1 MMNKITALRRRFFT
15 KLPTEINLIGDFIEE
30 RAYKELREHVHR
42 IKGGCAILG
51 LRELFTQLNIL
62 EQIALELERC
72 LELDDGEHT
81 GQESQIDVQKLLSSN
96 TIELPKLVNAA
107 SYRIEL
113 LKKEM
118 ASILLLEASFKPTLN
133 KRTQVSST
141 QKEFKVLFLCQDP
154 GQYLELVDLI
164 SLFRYTV
171 IFREELSKDCDVGF
185 IELDQ
190 IKEKDKSDLV
200 SGKMPWV
207 AIGKQGTLAERL
219 EAVRLGAQGFVDYNT
234 DETQILKLFDRFC
247 KSMEEEPYRILIYDD
262 DLVVCEYFALH
273 LQRAGMKTKST
284 SSPKELLDKLSE
296 WGPDL
301 VMLDVHTPIC
311 TGVEL
316 AGVIRQQDEY
326 LGTPIVFISS
336 TYTEDVEFDAIRVGG
351 DEILYKS
358 TRLDHLIDMVQSR
371 AERARKIRALSEK
384 DSLTGLL
391 NHTRIKAR
399 LATEVNR
406 ASRMRS
412 SLSFVMIDIDNFKS
426 INDSYGHLVGDQV
439 IQGLARLLN
448 DRFRLS
454 DAVGRYGGEEFAV
467 VMPDCTTENAVRIF
481 EELRIQFS
489 QMRFQSDS
497 QNFMCT
503 FSAGISSYHGFQTPE
518 LLNEEA
524 DQALYISKKSGRNR
538 VSVSSSLVEES

>member
-1 MMNKITALRRRFFT
+1 
-15 KLPTEINLIGDFIEE
+15 
-30 RAYKELREHVHR
+30 
-42 IKGGCAILG
+42 
-51 LRELFTQLNIL
+51 
-62 EQIALELERC
+62 
-72 LELDDGEHT
+72 
-81 GQESQIDVQKLLSSN
+81 
-96 TIELPKLVNAA
+96 
-107 SYRIEL
+107 
-113 LKKEM
+113 
-118 ASILLLEASFKPTLN
+118 
-133 KRTQVSST
+133 
-141 QKEFKVLFLCQDP
+141 
-154 GQYLELVDLI
+154 VDLI

-336 TYTEDVEFDAIRVGG
+336 TYTEDVE
-351 DEILYKS
+351 
-358 TRLDHLIDMVQSR
+358 
-371 AERARKIRALSEK
+371 
-384 DSLTGLL
+384 
-391 NHTRIKAR
+391 
-399 LATEVNR
+399 
-406 ASRMRS
+406 
-412 SLSFVMIDIDNFKS
+412 
-426 INDSYGHLVGDQV
+426 
-439 IQGLARLLN
+439 
-448 DRFRLS
+448 
-454 DAVGRYGGEEFAV
+454 
-467 VMPDCTTENAVRIF
+467 
-481 EELRIQFS
+481 
-489 QMRFQSDS
+489 
-497 QNFMCT
+497 
-503 FSAGISSYHGFQTPE
+503 
-518 LLNEEA
+518 
-524 DQALYISKKSGRNR
+524 
-538 VSVSSSLVEES
+538 